1 MHCLR
6 IFLLVIVVIAMA
18 PAFAGDNPML
28 NAAQEVRELSKQD
41 HLWLEQARSN
51 GFQVLKRYEGTVE
64 VTPSTL
70 DRAFQKWK
78 QDTSA
83 GRASNEAVAQGLGV
97 LFGDF
102 VVMKQGSR
110 WAIVTDSFGTDLAVV
125 SSRNTQIYPINAV
138 WKRIDPSNEDMAF
151 FEPIWSGVLE
161 HK

>member
-1 MHCLR
+1 M
-6 IFLLVIVVIAMA
+6 
-18 PAFAGDNPML
+18 PNT
-28 NAAQEVRELSKQD
+28 AQEIREISEQD
-41 HLWLEQARSN
+41 QVWLEQARSN
-51 GFQVLKRYEGTVE
+51 GLKVLKRYENTTE
-64 VTPSTL
+64 INPSSL

-78 QDTSA
+78 QDTSV
-83 GRASNEAVAQGLGV
+83 GRSSNEAVAQGLGV

-102 VVMKQGSR
+102 VILKQGSR
-110 WAIVTDSFGTDLAVV
+110 WAVVTDSFGTDLAVV